1 MSTLQNG
8 LQRSQQSLPPDC
20 LALVVDCIDDPGTLF
35 SFLTVSKTAF
45 SVAAKRLYRSM
56 SIVNKHRRRVVY
68 AYVRLV
74 LSLSTL
80 QDTIT
85 RALRDEFEV
94 CFPRK
99 QVYTDYLALIRDIA
113 FHPDDDAGCWRTD
126 HFPRRNSSVYRGMD
140 LRPLVAW
147 AICAHSRMANMT
159 GLTIE
164 CDNLAR
170 YKGYIP
176 CLAALQRIIF
186 DIGSSEQVAHVHEF
200 MQLYIQTH
208 GPRARRIS
216 LELAGA
222 FREDFGTVLTIYA
235 LLDPPNPHPRE
246 ITKATFAPYV
256 LYQDTTDFSNVLAI
270 DGFYDDLGHT
280 RAILPRCPRLESLS
294 AKLSPHGPS
303 LFGWIKPSCTG
314 DRATPSSSIPTP
326 TTGLSLPP
334 TPTPPPVKHIE
345 LYGSPASAFHALC
358 DALSCFGSTLETIRL
373 QDPDD
378 TNEQPQVYR
387 LASRLCLPRLR
398 ELRIVFEL
406 NEYSVSFQPNSLP
419 KMPAIEVLEM
429 YHSFD
434 RYVDI
439 GGRQYN
445 EEFHERYPLT
455 TWDVFSYMPMLKVL
469 HLSGRTAA
477 EFHPGSLQFMPY
489 LESLTVRIRS
499 SDWSRYWPRALWTWD
514 WELPFLK
521 ELHLGGAMAS
531 AFVFRAL
538 QYMPSLEH
546 LRLECKPPAPM
557 PVPDYET
564 LLMTGD
570 SQDTTARRVPDSVL
584 GRPFGRKVKHVFLG
598 GRLRFTTRDWEQ
610 LLEHWFPNL
619 EVLDLDL
626 LITRRTKTIFGKAR
640 RHRRLR
646 LLTLNTSD
654 DELDDEDASMDG
666 ELDTNSSN
674 DSESYNGDTEGGDLM
689 DEGCEPLHDYEED
702 AAGEGRAKQDEFFV
716 CRIDDMLYRVKK
728 ICDTRTPE

>member
-1 MSTLQNG
+1 
-8 LQRSQQSLPPDC
+8 
-20 LALVVDCIDDPGTLF
+20 
-35 SFLTVSKTAF
+35 
-45 SVAAKRLYRSM
+45 M

-280 RAILPRCPRLESLS
+280 RTILPRCPR
-294 AKLSPHGPS
+294 
-303 LFGWIKPSCTG
+303 
-314 DRATPSSSIPTP
+314 
-326 TTGLSLPP
+326 
-334 TPTPPPVKHIE
+334 
-345 LYGSPASAFHALC
+345 
-358 DALSCFGSTLETIRL
+358 STLETIRL

-387 LASRLCLPRLR
+387 LASGLCLPRLR

-406 NEYSVSFQPNSLP
+406 NEYSVSFQPSSLP

-640 RHRRLR
+640 RHQRLR

-666 ELDTNSSN
+666 ELDTSSSN